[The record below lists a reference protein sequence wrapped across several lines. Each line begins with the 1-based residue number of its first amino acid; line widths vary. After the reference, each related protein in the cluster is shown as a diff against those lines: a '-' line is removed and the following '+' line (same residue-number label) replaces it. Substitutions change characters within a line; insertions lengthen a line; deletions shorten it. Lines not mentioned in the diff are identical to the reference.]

1 MYRPKST
8 SVIVSAA
15 ALLGLA
21 LIGSA
26 CSSAP
31 EEPLLRQFFRA
42 SQLRDNAT
50 LANFSAATFDP
61 RTDGVVSGFDIVSV
75 GEERRQPLMLKDLA
89 ATADQARIAD
99 EEYSKKMKEYQDA
112 NLAAIERVL
121 KAETAGQ
128 PVAGRDAAVQAAWR
142 RWRDEASASSKV
154 VSDARAKLSAERPVV
169 ELSAQGLSQ
178 AVDVT
183 SVQGETVSKDV
194 TIMAQVR
201 SPEGATAEQQM
212 VVTLTRG
219 MFTLPS
225 AAEPVAGRWIIT
237 KIEKS

>member
-1 MYRPKST
+1 MHRPKST

-21 LIGSA
+21 LVASA
-26 CSSAP
+26 CSSPP

-50 LANFSAATFDP
+50 LANFAAATFDP

-75 GEERRQPLMLKDLA
+75 GEERRQPLMLKELA

-112 NLAAIERVL
+112 NLVAIERVL

-128 PVAGRDAAVQAAWR
+128 PVAARDAGMEVLGISLVTNLAAGISKEPLGHTEVM
-142 RWRDEASASSKV
+142 EAGRVAAPRIGRLLA
-154 VSDARAKLSAERPVV
+154 DVV
-169 ELSAQGLSQ
+169 ER
-178 AVDVT
+178 
-183 SVQGETVSKDV
+183 
-194 TIMAQVR
+194 I
-201 SPEGATAEQQM
+201 
-212 VVTLTRG
+212 
-219 MFTLPS
+219 
-225 AAEPVAGRWIIT
+225 
-237 KIEKS
+237 

>member
-1 MYRPKST
+1 
-8 SVIVSAA
+8 
-15 ALLGLA
+15 
-21 LIGSA
+21 
-26 CSSAP
+26 
-31 EEPLLRQFFRA
+31 
-42 SQLRDNAT
+42 
-50 LANFSAATFDP
+50 
-61 RTDGVVSGFDIVSV
+61 
-75 GEERRQPLMLKDLA
+75 
-89 ATADQARIAD
+89 
-99 EEYSKKMKEYQDA
+99 
-112 NLAAIERVL
+112 
-121 KAETAGQ
+121 
-128 PVAGRDAAVQAAWR
+128 
-142 RWRDEASASSKV
+142 

>member
-1 MYRPKST
+1 MGAVLEPDKEDCMYRPKST

-26 CSSAP
+26 CPPPP

-75 GEERRQPLMLKDLA
+75 GEERRQPLMLKELA

-99 EEYSKKMKEYQDA
+99 ERNSKKRKGDQDA

-128 PVAGRDAAVQAAWR
+128 PVAGRDAAVQGAWR
-142 RWRDEASASSKV
+142 RGGGEASASSKV
-154 VSDARAKLSAERPVV
+154 GSDAR
-169 ELSAQGLSQ
+169 
-178 AVDVT
+178 
-183 SVQGETVSKDV
+183 
-194 TIMAQVR
+194 
-201 SPEGATAEQQM
+201 GA
-212 VVTLTRG
+212 R
-219 MFTLPS
+219 
-225 AAEPVAGRWIIT
+225 
-237 KIEKS
+237 